1 MGKVKASAQ
10 RLGGPGSR
18 GSSDFKVVLS
28 EEGHD
33 LLVDFAAVVSETTAE
48 HEERTGR
55 MVTAFLVRGF
65 PEKEAAMAD
74 QIEVIKRRLVAE
86 HESHAAMTGSKGNAR
101 VWAHEHLFNLDFSG
115 IADPEELEVQVRALS
130 FIAEAS
136 YEAATRWNMNFWATS
151 PANTGSKVS
160 E

>member
-10 RLGGPGSR
+10 RLGGSDGS
-18 GSSDFKVVLS
+18 GSSSFKVVLS

-55 MVTAFLVRGF
+55 MVTAFLMRGF

-74 QIEVIKRRLVAE
+74 QIEVVKRVLVAE
-86 HESHAAMTGSKGNAR
+86 YESYAAVTGSTEGTR
-101 VWAHEHLFNLDFSG
+101 MWAHEHLFNLDFSG
-115 IADPEELEVQVRALS
+115 IADPEELEVQVRAS
-130 FIAEAS
+130 
-136 YEAATRWNMNFWATS
+136 
-151 PANTGSKVS
+151 
-160 E
+160 